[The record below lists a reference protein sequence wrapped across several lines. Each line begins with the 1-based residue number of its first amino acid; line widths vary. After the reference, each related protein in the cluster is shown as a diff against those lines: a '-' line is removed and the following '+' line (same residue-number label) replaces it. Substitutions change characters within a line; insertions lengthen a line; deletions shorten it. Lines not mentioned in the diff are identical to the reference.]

1 MEQATITFPNME
13 LAKQF
18 TSYWA
23 RTTYEGY
30 TRSAIKNDG
39 SFDVTVYNVDDDKK
53 QIIETF
59 IDMVNE
65 SLQEQ

>member
-23 RTTYEGY
+23 RVTLQGHDM
-30 TRSAIKNDG
+30 SAIKPDG
-39 SFDVTVYNVDDDKK
+39 SFDVTVYNVDDDRK
-53 QIIETF
+53 QCIETF
-59 IDMVNE
+59 IDMANE

>member
-23 RTTYEGY
+23 RATYQGHDM
-30 TRSAIKNDG
+30 SAVKSDG

-59 IDMVNE
+59 IDMANE
-65 SLQEQ
+65 SLKEQ